1 MTHGIIIA
9 TFHPANDLES
19 AICRRMTP
27 TADAPANHRQTDYF
41 LNRIISICYR
51 IDGARM
57 FIRGLKTKIA
67 INMAVLLLLGMIS
80 IDLVTM
86 MTARRDLI
94 RAEISKANQFLA
106 TVAEHL
112 HDSSWQGGG
121 KTAMT
126 SRAGIHALVSAAESA
141 TLLVLDREER
151 QIVFGPAQDALSSE
165 LHRNSRAA
173 LRSGESDIR
182 FTGSAW
188 GVFWPRKSHLI
199 VSIPASRNDE
209 IIAGVTVAWPLAG
222 VYASLRN
229 SQKFLFLYIVIN
241 AALLTFFGIYRVFKL
256 YLQPLSRLAR
266 RAEEYRE
273 DDDILFAVRK
283 EDNELNRLSTA
294 LNGMLRRMSADKA
307 KLRSMVASL
316 EKANTEL
323 KAAQQEIIRA
333 EKLASVGRLSAG
345 IAHEIGNPIGIVMGY
360 LELLKQ
366 EGTTA
371 AEQHEYIQRTE
382 KEISRIHK
390 IIAQLLQIS
399 RPSQTGPENVA
410 VHDLLAD
417 IVEVFKV
424 QPLTANIEFQCDFQA
439 TEDVVTADSNQLR
452 QVFLNLI
459 INAADAI
466 ASNGKGANG
475 TVSVSTEILPCRQMA
490 SGKQAR
496 GITIQFKD
504 NGPGISEQD
513 LGNIFDPFFTTK
525 EPGKGTGLG
534 LSVSFMIIERF
545 GGDISVESQPG
556 SGTAISI
563 HLPLQAAQASAEMP
577 VN

>member
-1 MTHGIIIA
+1 
-9 TFHPANDLES
+9 
-19 AICRRMTP
+19 
-27 TADAPANHRQTDYF
+27 
-41 LNRIISICYR
+41 
-51 IDGARM
+51 M

-80 IDLVTM
+80 INLVTM
-86 MTARRDLI
+86 MTAKRDMV
-94 RAEISKANQFLA
+94 RSEISKANQFLT

-112 HDSSWQGGG
+112 AANHTQGD
-121 KTAMT
+121 
-126 SRAGIHALVSAAESA
+126 SRAAINARAGLHALISTTDSA
-141 TLLVLDREER
+141 TLMVLDPGER
-151 QIVFGPAQDALSSE
+151 QIVFGPNQNMMLKE

-173 LRSGESDIR
+173 LRKGQNSVQ
-182 FTGSAW
+182 FTGSTW
-188 GVFWPRKSHLI
+188 GVFWPEKSHLL
-199 VSIPASRNDE
+199 VSIPASANNK
-209 IIAGVTVAWPLAG
+209 ILAGMTVAWPLEK
-222 VYASLRN
+222 VYASLRH

-241 AALLTFFGIYRVFKL
+241 ATLLTFFGIYRVFKL

-273 DDDILFAVRK
+273 DDDILFSVRK

-294 LNGMLRRMSADKA
+294 LNSMLRRMSADKE

-316 EKANTEL
+316 ERANSDL

-371 AEQHEYIQRTE
+371 VEQQEYIKRTE
-382 KEISRIHK
+382 KEIGRIHQ
-390 IIAQLLQIS
+390 IIGQLLEIS
-399 RPSQTGPENVA
+399 RPSKTGLESVP
-410 VHDLLAD
+410 VHDLLVD

-424 QPLTANIEFQCDFQA
+424 QPLTANIAFDCDFQA
-439 TEDVVTADSNQLR
+439 DADTVFADSNQLR

-466 ASNGKGANG
+466 SSMGKNAQG
-475 TVSVSTEILPCRQMA
+475 TVAISTQSVPARQMA
-490 SGKQAR
+490 SGKQTDVMMIR
-496 GITIQFKD
+496 FED
-504 NGPGISEQD
+504 NGPGIPDEN

-534 LSVSFMIIERF
+534 LSVSFMIVERF
-545 GGDISVESQPG
+545 GGEITVDSKSG
-556 SGTAISI
+556 SGTVLSI
-563 HLPLQAAQASAEMP
+563 HLPLQAEP
-577 VN
+577 VSTEVTAG